1 MAFSLVLLRLHIA
14 HETDMFTEKQTII
27 VTTPEELMPL
37 ITEAVRAAGCG
48 YPSNISDGPHK
59 KLLAP
64 KDVEREFGIHQK
76 TLAYWRQES
85 IGPAYTS
92 FGRRVFYERAVL
104 EEYIASGRI
113 QTLDTLR

>member
-1 MAFSLVLLRLHIA
+1 MDIHMGT
-14 HETDMFTEKQTII
+14 ETHTII
-27 VTTPEELMPL
+27 ISTPEDLLPL
-37 ITEAVRAAGCG
+37 ITEAVRAAGCVKTTDDTG
-48 YPSNISDGPHK
+48 VPPK

-64 KDVEREFGIHQK
+64 KDVEQEFGIHQK
-76 TLAYWRQES
+76 TLAYWRLEG

-113 QTLDTLR
+113 QTSESR

>member
-1 MAFSLVLLRLHIA
+1 MELESR
-14 HETDMFTEKQTII
+14 TII
-27 VTTPEELMPL
+27 LSTPEELLPL
-37 ITEAVRAAGCG
+37 ITEAVRLAG
-48 YPSNISDGPHK
+48 YEKTQNASEGPAK

-76 TLAYWRQES
+76 TLAYWRLEG

-104 EEYIASGRI
+104 EKYIASGRI
-113 QTLDTLR
+113 QTSESR

>member
-1 MAFSLVLLRLHIA
+1 M
-14 HETDMFTEKQTII
+14 ETDGRTII
-27 VTTPEELMPL
+27 ISTPEELFPL
-37 ITEAVRAAGCG
+37 ITEAVRLAGDENARNT
-48 YPSNISDGPHK
+48 SNGPTK

-64 KDVEREFGIHQK
+64 KDVEREFGIRQK

-92 FGRRVFYERAVL
+92 FGRRIFYERAVL

-113 QTLDTLR
+113 QTSDPLR

>member
-1 MAFSLVLLRLHIA
+1 MEFERR
-14 HETDMFTEKQTII
+14 TII
-27 VTTPEELMPL
+27 VSTPEELLPL
-37 ITEAVRAAGCG
+37 ITEAVRAAGAEQKD
-48 YPSNISDGPHK
+48 STFEGPAK

-92 FGRRVFYERAVL
+92 FGRRVFYERAEL
-104 EEYIASGRI
+104 EEHIASGRI
-113 QTLDTLR
+113 QTSDSIR

>member
-1 MAFSLVLLRLHIA
+1 MEFGGR
-14 HETDMFTEKQTII
+14 TII
-27 VTTPEELMPL
+27 LSTPEELLPL
-37 ITEAVRAAGCG
+37 ITEAIRIA
-48 YPSNISDGPHK
+48 SNKNVQSTSEGQVK

-85 IGPAYTS
+85 VGPAYTS

-113 QTLDTLR
+113 QTLESK

>member
-1 MAFSLVLLRLHIA
+1 MPQGVDIQAIFLMAH
-14 HETDMFTEKQTII
+14 T
-27 VTTPEELMPL
+27 
-37 ITEAVRAAGCG
+37 
-48 YPSNISDGPHK
+48 K

>member
-1 MAFSLVLLRLHIA
+1 MDSQGH
-14 HETDMFTEKQTII
+14 TII
-27 VTTPEELMPL
+27 LSTPEELLPL

-48 YPSNISDGPHK
+48 QSASISDNSHK
-59 KLLAP
+59 RLLAP
-64 KDVEREFGIHQK
+64 KDVEKEFGIHQK

-85 IGPAYTS
+85 VGPAYTS

-113 QTLDTLR
+113 QTSESK

>member
-1 MAFSLVLLRLHIA
+1 MEFGGR
-14 HETDMFTEKQTII
+14 TII
-27 VTTPEELMPL
+27 LSTPEELLPL
-37 ITEAVRAAGCG
+37 ITEAIRLANNENMQSTPESQV
-48 YPSNISDGPHK
+48 K

-85 IGPAYTS
+85 VGPAYTS
-92 FGRRVFYERAVL
+92 FGRRVFYERTVL

-113 QTLDTLR
+113 QTSESK

>member
-1 MAFSLVLLRLHIA
+1 MELESR
-14 HETDMFTEKQTII
+14 TII
-27 VTTPEELMPL
+27 LSTPEDLLPL
-37 ITEAVRAAGCG
+37 ITEAVRLAGYEKTQIVSEG
-48 YPSNISDGPHK
+48 QAK

-76 TLAYWRQES
+76 TLAYWRQEC

>member
-1 MAFSLVLLRLHIA
+1 MEFGGR
-14 HETDMFTEKQTII
+14 TII
-27 VTTPEELMPL
+27 LSTPEELLPL
-37 ITEAVRAAGCG
+37 ITEAIRIA
-48 YPSNISDGPHK
+48 SNKNVQSTSEGSVK

-85 IGPAYTS
+85 VGPAYTS

-113 QTLDTLR
+113 QTLESK

>member
-1 MAFSLVLLRLHIA
+1 M
-14 HETDMFTEKQTII
+14 ETDGRTII
-27 VTTPEELMPL
+27 ISTPEELLPL
-37 ITEAVRAAGCG
+37 ITEAVRLAGYENARNTSD
-48 YPSNISDGPHK
+48 YPNQ

-64 KDVEREFGIHQK
+64 KDVEREFGIRQK
-76 TLAYWRQES
+76 TLAYWRQEC

-113 QTLDTLR
+113 QTSDTLR

>member
-1 MAFSLVLLRLHIA
+1 MEI
-14 HETDMFTEKQTII
+14 KGQTII
-27 VTTPEELMPL
+27 LSTPEELLPL
-37 ITEAVRAAGCG
+37 ITEAVRTAGG
-48 YPSNISDGPHK
+48 GQTDNISESATK

-64 KDVEREFGIHQK
+64 KDVEREFGIRQK
-76 TLAYWRQES
+76 TLAYWRQEG

-113 QTLDTLR
+113 QTSESK

>member
-1 MAFSLVLLRLHIA
+1 MEI
-14 HETDMFTEKQTII
+14 KGQTII
-27 VTTPEELMPL
+27 LSTPEELLPL
-37 ITEAVRAAGCG
+37 ITEAVRAAVEREAN
-48 YPSNISDGPHK
+48 NISESAAQ

-64 KDVEREFGIHQK
+64 KDVEREFGIRQK
-76 TLAYWRQES
+76 TLAYWRLEG

-113 QTLDTLR
+113 QTSESR